1 MVRHPGDI
9 LAFSPSL
16 IVDDAQIAEL
26 FAIVADALK
35 ETE

>member
-1 MVRHPGDI
+1 MIRDAGDI
-9 LAFSPSL
+9 LAFPAPL
-16 IVDDAQIAEL
+16 VIDDARIAEL